1 MKKIKVTFLISI
13 LLILLIYVSNI
24 TSLPD
29 NLILFQGEKIN
40 LKTAFGLSFST
51 NHEEDKLTE
60 KYEVLQTSTA
70 IQTSKDYTGKVS
82 INLNLF
88 GKIPVKTIDVNII
101 ENTEVV
107 ALGDIVGLKLYT
119 NGVLVVG
126 MSEISGVDNHKYKP
140 YEETGIEEGD
150 MIVEVNEQTV
160 TCTFDLLKSIKEAEG
175 REVSISYVRDG
186 NIEETSIKPVKAQ
199 DNTYKIGLWVRDT
212 AAGVGTV
219 SFYEPSTGLFA
230 ALGHGILDV
239 DTEEL
244 LDISTGDFVTTN
256 IVSITKGE
264 KGNPGKIQGSIE
276 NQTTIGQVY
285 KNTEFGVYG
294 SLKNLS
300 SLNINSQNT
309 MKVALRDEIKTGK
322 ARIICTLENNK
333 KEEYEVE
340 IQKIDKNNNSDNK
353 SMLIKVTDQRLID
366 KTGGII
372 QGMSGSPII
381 QDGKLIGVLTHVLV
395 SDPTMGYGVFADMMI
410 KQMRE
415 VE

>member
-51 NHEEDKLTE
+51 NHEEDKLTG

-70 IQTSKDYTGKVS
+70 IQTSEDYTGKVS

-126 MSEISGVDNHKYKP
+126 MSEISGVDNHKYRP

-160 TCTFDLLKSIKEAEG
+160 TCTSDLLKSIKEAEG

-230 ALGHGILDV
+230 ALGHGILDI

-300 SLNINSQNT
+300 GLNINSQNT

-322 ARIICTLENNK
+322 ASIISTLENNK